1 MFEEKKDF
9 QVMLDEKCQLQN
21 RILNTLYP
29 HPVEDV
35 CVCVCVYAHVC
46 LHGCAPVFVHI
57 QSLKENTMNWSQ

>member
-35 CVCVCVYAHVC
+35 CVCVCVCMHM
-46 LHGCAPVFVHI
+46 CACTGVHLYLCTS
-57 QSLKENTMNWSQ
+57 SL